1 MATPK
6 SPHPSTPGVPADAST
21 DSAAQDGAF
30 CPRFHHAVEVIGR
43 RWTGVVL
50 RAMLQGATRYS
61 DIRDAVPALSDK
73 MLVERLKELEAEGIL
88 RRTVL
93 PTTPVRVEYHLT
105 EKGAALNS
113 AVIAMAA
120 WADKWVGDCGKG

>member
-1 MATPK
+1 MTTSK
-6 SPHPSTPGVPADAST
+6 SSHPSTPGDVVPGGSPSGTEASAAASAD
-21 DSAAQDGAF
+21 AAQDGAF

-105 EKGAALNS
+105 EK
-113 AVIAMAA
+113 
-120 WADKWVGDCGKG
+120 